1 MKVVSL
7 FPLVSKCANLKMSED
22 ETKDYLMVHSCYDSW
37 ISADHNRLLS
47 NKNLHLNSLCIYC
60 FTLISMTRK
69 RGSGPWQKMV
79 INKMYRQ
86 ENNVR
91 HRLQTK
97 HINNKNVHYHP
108 FRSLNEYVWQQIDI
122 HSRWNSRYGQKTI
135 YDTNFLSIEMHLRQT
150 HFGDFNGS

>member
-1 MKVVSL
+1 MFV
-7 FPLVSKCANLKMSED
+7 
-22 ETKDYLMVHSCYDSW
+22 Y
-37 ISADHNRLLS
+37 
-47 NKNLHLNSLCIYC
+47 KNLHLNSLCIYC

-79 INKMYRQ
+79 INKMYWQ

-108 FRSLNEYVWQQIDI
+108 FRSLNEYVWQQIDM
-122 HSRWNSRYGQKTI
+122 HSRWNSRYGQKQFMTQI
-135 YDTNFLSIEMHLRQT
+135 FYLLKCISDKRISAISMEAKYLTRDKKCFPFHRISRCKITKQMVDFIRDHNLR
-150 HFGDFNGS
+150 

>member
-1 MKVVSL
+1 MFV
-7 FPLVSKCANLKMSED
+7 
-22 ETKDYLMVHSCYDSW
+22 Y
-37 ISADHNRLLS
+37 
-47 NKNLHLNSLCIYC
+47 KNLHLNSLCIYC

-79 INKMYRQ
+79 INKMYWQ

-122 HSRWNSRYGQKTI
+122 YTFKVKFKIWSKNNLWHKFSTHWNASP
-135 YDTNFLSIEMHLRQT
+135 TNAFRRFQWKLSISHEIKNVFPFTEFQ
-150 HFGDFNGS
+150 DAK